1 MRIRMTSTADR
12 GAQGQSPRTLVILLR
27 RALGQSW
34 GVRSARVCAGL
45 LALGVIGAV
54 ALTAGGLGANDTSL
68 SLVARS
74 AVLLV
79 WFPGGI
85 CALSLASPPKDLR
98 LSEGINALARARG
111 FDTRRI
117 ARAETMASVRLL
129 GEIILVPLVLMSGFV
144 FAIAARGGLAG
155 TARALAGSMLFGF
168 ATAVVLGLTTSLCRT
183 WGGRS
188 GRTWLLAVVLGP
200 WIFAEV
206 LLSGR
211 LAPYASI
218 PGLLGRLWDAFAAVS
233 T

>member
-1 MRIRMTSTADR
+1 MTSTADR
-12 GAQGQSPRTLVILLR
+12 GAPGQSSRTLVILLR
-27 RALGQSW
+27 RTLGQNW

-45 LALGVIGAV
+45 LALAVIGAV
-54 ALTAGGLGANDTSL
+54 ALAAGGLGANDTSL

-85 CALSLASPPKDLR
+85 CALSLASPPKDTR
-98 LSEGINALARARG
+98 LSEGITALARARG

-129 GEIILVPLVLMSGFV
+129 GEIILVPLVLMGGFV

-155 TARALAGSMLFGF
+155 TVRPLAGSMLFGLV
-168 ATAVVLGLTTSLCRT
+168 TAIVLGLTTTFCRT
-183 WGGRS
+183 WGGQR
-188 GRTWLLAVVLGP
+188 GRTWLVAVVLGP

-206 LLSGR
+206 VLSGR
-211 LAPYASI
+211 VAPYVSI